1 MTYFSLR
8 DVFKTPAGLRT
19 RGERRGACAGSV
31 IKSKHERGRGCV
43 RGEGGEVESYKR
55 VGVPVVIVYR
65 REGVCRTVSEVSGAH
80 SEGWSSCVEIVYWG
94 RG

>member
-8 DVFKTPAGLRT
+8 DVFKTSAGLRT

-31 IKSKHERGRGCV
+31 IKSKHEGGRGCV
-43 RGEGGEVESYKR
+43 RGEGNEVESYKR
-55 VGVPVVIVYR
+55 VGVPVV
-65 REGVCRTVSEVSGAH
+65 SGAYWK
-80 SEGWSSCVEIVYWG
+80 GWSSCVEIVYGG